1 MELEVIILDLPI
13 SQIVLTR
20 IKESIENEIMDPI
33 VLEDDLSSIGVN
45 SITFIKIVVD
55 LETEFDFEFDDEMLS
70 YKSFPTINSL
80 VEYVDSKMIP
90 HSIIKNFCTIKYRDY
105 NVTHFV
111 ESVNMG
117 GFVVCKR

>member
-20 IKESIENEIMDPI
+20 IKESIENEIIDQI

-70 YKSFPTINSL
+70 YKSFPTTNSL
-80 VEYVDSKMIP
+80 VEYIDSKLSRI
-90 HSIIKNFCTIKYRDY
+90 T
-105 NVTHFV
+105 
-111 ESVNMG
+111 
-117 GFVVCKR
+117 

>member
-20 IKESIENEIMDPI
+20 IKESIENEIIDQI

-80 VEYVDSKMIP
+80 VEYVDSKL
-90 HSIIKNFCTIKYRDY
+90 S
-105 NVTHFV
+105 
-111 ESVNMG
+111 
-117 GFVVCKR
+117 

>member
-13 SQIVLTR
+13 SQIVLTI
-20 IKESIENEIMDPI
+20 IKESIENEIIDPI

-70 YKSFPTINSL
+70 YKSFPTTNSL
-80 VEYVDSKMIP
+80 VEYIDSKLSRI
-90 HSIIKNFCTIKYRDY
+90 T
-105 NVTHFV
+105 
-111 ESVNMG
+111 
-117 GFVVCKR
+117 

>member
-13 SQIVLTR
+13 SQIVLTI
-20 IKESIENEIMDPI
+20 IKESIENEIIDPI

-80 VEYVDSKMIP
+80 VEYVDSKL
-90 HSIIKNFCTIKYRDY
+90 S
-105 NVTHFV
+105 
-111 ESVNMG
+111 
-117 GFVVCKR
+117 

>member
-13 SQIVLTR
+13 SQIVLTI
-20 IKESIENEIMDPI
+20 IKESIENEIIDQI

-80 VEYVDSKMIP
+80 VEYVDSKL
-90 HSIIKNFCTIKYRDY
+90 S
-105 NVTHFV
+105 
-111 ESVNMG
+111 
-117 GFVVCKR
+117 

>member
-13 SQIVLTR
+13 SQIVLTI
-20 IKESIENEIMDPI
+20 IKESIENEIIDQI

-45 SITFIKIVVD
+45 FITFIKIVVD

-80 VEYVDSKMIP
+80 VEYVDSKL
-90 HSIIKNFCTIKYRDY
+90 S
-105 NVTHFV
+105 
-111 ESVNMG
+111 
-117 GFVVCKR
+117 

>member
-20 IKESIENEIMDPI
+20 IKESIENEIIDPI

-80 VEYVDSKMIP
+80 VEYVDSKL
-90 HSIIKNFCTIKYRDY
+90 S
-105 NVTHFV
+105 
-111 ESVNMG
+111 
-117 GFVVCKR
+117 